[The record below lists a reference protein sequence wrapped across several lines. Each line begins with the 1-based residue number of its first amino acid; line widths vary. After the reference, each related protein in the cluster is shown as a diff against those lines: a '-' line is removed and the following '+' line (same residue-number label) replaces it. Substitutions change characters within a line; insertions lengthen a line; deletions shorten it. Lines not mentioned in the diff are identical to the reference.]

1 MPLWEHLVTTDFAAL
16 DTARAIA
23 ILPVAAVEQ
32 HGPHLPLGTDAILC
46 DAILDRALTQ
56 LSEPASL
63 LRLPTQRVGLSPEHA
78 GFAGTLALPAAT
90 LLAAWTQIG
99 MAVTAAGVRKLLLFN
114 SHGGQGGLVDI
125 AAQALRCRA
134 GILVVRC
141 SSYRFAL
148 PEGWVPADEVRYGL
162 HGGLIETS
170 MMLAA
175 APDLVRRD
183 AARRFPSRAPAWENA
198 VAGLEVE
205 GESGVAWCAEDL
217 NDAGATGDAAAATPA
232 LGERLL
238 DYYALRLARVIDAA
252 RAFAFP
258 PARPDPQPSAGSS
271 R

>member
-16 DTARAIA
+16 DKARALA
-23 ILPVAAVEQ
+23 ILPVAAIEQ
-32 HGPHLPLGTDAILC
+32 HGPHLPLGTDAILS
-46 DAILDRALTQ
+46 DAILERALAR
-56 LSEPASL
+56 LADPASL
-63 LRLPTQRVGLSPEHA
+63 LRLPTQRLGLSPEHA
-78 GFAGTLALPAAT
+78 SFAGTLALPAAT
-90 LLAAWTQIG
+90 LLDAWTQIG
-99 MAVTAAGVRKLLLFN
+99 LAVAAAGVRKLLLFN

-125 AAQALRCRA
+125 VAQALRCRA

-141 SSYRFAL
+141 SFYRFAL
-148 PEGWVPADEVRYGL
+148 PEGWVPADEARYGL

-175 APDLVRRD
+175 APELVRGD
-183 AARRFPSRAPAWENA
+183 AARRFPSRAQAWEEA

-205 GESGVAWCAEDL
+205 GESGLAWCAEDL
-217 NDAGATGDAAAATPA
+217 SEAGATGDAAAATAA

-238 DYYALRLARVIDAA
+238 DYYADRLARVIDAA

-258 PARPDPQPSAGSS
+258 PVRPDPQPSAGSS